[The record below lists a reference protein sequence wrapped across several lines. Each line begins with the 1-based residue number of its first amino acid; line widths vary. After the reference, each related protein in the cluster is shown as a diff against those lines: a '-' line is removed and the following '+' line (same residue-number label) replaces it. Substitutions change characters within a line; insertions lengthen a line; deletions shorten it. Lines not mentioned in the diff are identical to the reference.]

1 MTNSRSL
8 WPVALLAFFCGLLGG
23 AGGYLLTATFWSPS
37 GRGNHASLAT
47 PATPSLGE
55 ARTASS
61 PAAPARTVRD
71 VEGRNE
77 IVRAAK
83 LVNPAVVKVDTR
95 TSLMDWRQYYM
106 SGDPYQRGSGS
117 GFIFD
122 ASGLVLTNQHVIHRA
137 QEILVTLA
145 DGRTF
150 EARVK
155 GEDILSDIAVLAI
168 EATDLPV
175 APLGSAKDLEVGEW
189 VIAIGNPF
197 REFEHS
203 VSVGVVSAKG
213 RTMQIDD
220 RYYANL
226 IQTDA
231 AINMGNSGGPL
242 VNLEG
247 QVIGINSTIFS
258 PTSTSVGLGFAIP
271 IDDARVIAR
280 HLVETGQVPYV
291 GIIMVD
297 LTRELVQ
304 ELGLS
309 AQEGVLIYGITTQ
322 GPADL
327 AGLQQG
333 DVLQKIGKQSVR
345 STNEAAQA
353 ILQHQ
358 VGETVPFTVVREG
371 ETRTID
377 VKIGARQ

>member
-8 WPVALLAFFCGLLGG
+8 WPVALLALFCGLIGG
-23 AGGYLLTATFWSPS
+23 AGGYRLTATFWPPAKGGSPV
-37 GRGNHASLAT
+37 SLAT
-47 PATPSLGE
+47 TEPLAPGA
-55 ARTASS
+55 ARTAAP

-83 LVNPAVVKVDTR
+83 LVNPAVVRVDTK
-95 TSLMDWRQYYM
+95 TSLMDWRQYYL

-155 GEDILSDIAVLAI
+155 GEDILSDIAVLEI
-168 EATDLPV
+168 EAKDLPV

-213 RTMQIDD
+213 RSMQIDD

-247 QVIGINSTIFS
+247 QVVGINSTIFS

-271 IDDARVIAR
+271 IDDARVIAK

-297 LTRELVQ
+297 LTKDLSR
-304 ELGLS
+304 ELGL
-309 AQEGVLIYGITTQ
+309 AVQAGVLIYGITVQ

-371 ETRTID
+371 ETRTVE